1 MIIPGIFGTG
11 TSSIGGICGTF
22 GVTGSTGL
30 PGSVGLAGI
39 PGFPGKNSDEKLITI
54 FCKKDYGFIKSG
66 QYVKVYLYSKENNP
80 LGSFISFK
88 SDDGKMSFYLEQKE
102 ADEYFVWRS
111 TDLREHK
118 LGSIGI

>member
-1 MIIPGIFGTG
+1 MTQSGM
-11 TSSIGGICGTF
+11 CGTF
-22 GVTGSTGL
+22 GVTGSIGCI
-30 PGSVGLAGI
+30 GSVGPVGI
-39 PGFPGKNSDEKLITI
+39 PGVPGKNIDEKLITI

-88 SDDGKMSFYLEQKE
+88 SDDGKMSFYL
-102 ADEYFVWRS
+102 DEKDANKYFIWKS
-111 TDLREHK
+111 NDLREHK